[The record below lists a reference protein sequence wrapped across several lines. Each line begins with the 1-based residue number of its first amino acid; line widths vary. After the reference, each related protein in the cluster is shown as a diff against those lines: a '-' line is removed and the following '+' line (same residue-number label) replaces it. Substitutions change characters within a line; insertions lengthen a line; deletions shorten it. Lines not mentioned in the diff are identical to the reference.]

1 MHDYLH
7 ARGELLSDY
16 STILRV
22 GLELEG
28 GWNEHPSENAVGEWH
43 YDGSVALPVSARP
56 MSIGEFVSNPMYP
69 REIGEWL
76 YNAYPDRV
84 NSTCGLHV
92 HLSVKPEFY
101 VRLAQSKFATAF
113 RASMTDWSNF
123 LTEKEQFLARLRG
136 RNTYCQDR
144 FVPHEQMIGVNNE
157 RYAALNYCYGK
168 HRTLEVRLLPMFRD
182 TAQAYRSILA
192 VVNTV
197 RGWLVHN
204 AANLGVHRR
213 TVIVADSTDYDT
225 LIPVR
230 QLPIHPK
237 RRK

>member
-28 GWNEHPSENAVGEWH
+28 GWKDHPSENSIGAWH
-43 YDGSVALPVSARP
+43 YDGSVSLPASPRLA
-56 MSIGEFVSNPMYP
+56 IGEFVSNPMYP
-69 REIGEWL
+69 GEIGGWL
-76 YNAYPDRV
+76 HNAYPDYV
-84 NSTCGLHV
+84 NHTCGLHV
-92 HLSVKPEFY
+92 HLSMKSEAY
-101 VRLAQSKFATAF
+101 VRVAQSKFAAAF
-113 RASMTDWSNF
+113 RASMADWSNF
-123 LTEKEQFLARLRG
+123 LTEKEQFLLRLSG
-136 RNTYCQDR
+136 RNTYCQDL
-144 FVPHEQMIGVNNE
+144 FLPHEQMIGVNNE

-197 RGWLVHN
+197 RGWLVHTSTP
-204 AANLGVHRR
+204 VHRR
-213 TVIVADSTDYDT
+213 TVIVADQADYDT
-225 LIPVR
+225 LVPVR